1 MIKVGEWY
9 IRSCKTGYRSIKQ
22 NDKILIL
29 EIIEEDW
36 DSPPDVKILTA
47 DSKIERIVFVK
58 TNWEKYVLTET
69 INNDI
74 V

>member
-9 IRSCKTGYRSIKQ
+9 IRSCGAEYRGIKQ

-36 DSPPDVKILTA
+36 DSSPDVKILMP
-47 DSKIERIVFVK
+47 DLKIERIVFVK
-58 TNWEKYVLTET
+58 NNWEKYALTET
-69 INNDI
+69 NNNDT

>member
-9 IRSCKTGYRSIKQ
+9 IRSCKTDYRGIKQ

-29 EIIEEDW
+29 EIIKEDW
-36 DSPPDVKILTA
+36 GGSPDVKILTT
-47 DSKIERIVFVK
+47 DLKIDRIVFVK
-58 TNWEKYVLTET
+58 NNWEKFALTET
-69 INNDI
+69 NNNDT